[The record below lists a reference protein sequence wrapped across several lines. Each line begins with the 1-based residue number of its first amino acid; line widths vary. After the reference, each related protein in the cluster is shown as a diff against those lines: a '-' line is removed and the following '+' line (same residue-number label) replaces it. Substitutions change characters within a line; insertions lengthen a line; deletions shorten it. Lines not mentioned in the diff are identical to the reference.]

1 MMNKYRFKFGKR
13 FIYAM
18 LVILLLTA
26 CGSLATNP
34 HAHQGQAAALE
45 AGDEKQSAE
54 DIFEEAV
61 PASADET
68 GQTSETD
75 TASDAEEPAAEAEP
89 YTLSGRLLAV
99 GDIMMHSPQFP
110 AYLNPKTG
118 QYDFR
123 GFFTNVKPIL
133 KEADW
138 CWANLETPL
147 LGGEKVYTGY
157 PMFNAPPELADALKD
172 AGFNIVTAANNHTLD
187 RRERGALRTREVL
200 KDRGLVTKGISASLW
215 ESKQPTLMDKNG
227 ITMGILAYTYGT
239 NGIPLPKDK
248 PYLVSLIDEKRM
260 IEDIQ
265 KTRSAGADV
274 VVIALHF
281 GTEYEPNPNKEQIR
295 LARKLVQAGADI
307 ILGSHPH
314 VLQPYERLTVKD
326 KHGQTREGL
335 IIYSL
340 GNFISNQRG
349 DGKDVGV
356 IFGVT
361 IEKHMP
367 EGTIELKE
375 ISAEPTWVHINGPH
389 EKRKYSVI
397 PLSSV
402 LKDKTDTQFTKQQRQ
417 QMSNMKQR
425 AARHVSS
432 MSEVPVL
439 LQALP
444 AR

>member
-1 MMNKYRFKFGKR
+1 MNKYRCNDGRR

-18 LVILLLTA
+18 VVFLLLTA
-26 CGSLATNP
+26 CGSPAPDP
-34 HAHQGQAAALE
+34 HEHQEEAAARE
-45 AGDEKQSAE
+45 AG
-54 DIFEEAV
+54 
-61 PASADET
+61 
-68 GQTSETD
+68 
-75 TASDAEEPAAEAEP
+75 EPPVEAEP

-118 QYDFR
+118 KYDFR
-123 GFFTNVKPIL
+123 GFFTSVKPL
-133 KEADW
+133 LQEADW
-138 CWANLETPL
+138 CWGNLETPL

-157 PMFNAPPELADALKD
+157 PMFNTPPELADALKD

-187 RRERGALRTREVL
+187 RWERGALRTREVL
-200 KDRGLVTKGISASLW
+200 EERDFVTKGISASLW
-215 ESKQPTLMDKNG
+215 ESRQPTLMEKNG

-239 NGIPLPKDK
+239 NGIPLPQDK

-274 VVIALHF
+274 VAVALHF
-281 GTEYEPNPNKEQIR
+281 GTEYDPNPNEEQIQ
-295 LARKLVQAGADI
+295 LAHKLVQAGADI

-314 VLQPYERLTVKD
+314 VLQPYERLTVED
-326 KHGQTREGL
+326 KHGQTRDGI

-340 GNFISNQRG
+340 GNFISNQQG

-375 ISAEPTWVHINGPH
+375 ISAEPTWVYINGPY
-389 EKRKYSVI
+389 EKRNYSII

-402 LKDKTDTQFTKQQRQ
+402 LKDMADTRFTRQQWQ

-425 AARHVSS
+425 AASHVSS

-444 AR
+444 AH